1 MLRETL
7 MDRARFE
14 RLVDDAIADLPKP
27 FLEKLQNVCVIV
39 EDYPSEE
46 LLQRMEIPRGSTLL
60 GLYEGT
66 PLTERGFEAP
76 LFPDRIWIFQ
86 QPIEEECGNES
97 CIKEEIQTTIKHE
110 VAHFFGIDD
119 DELEEMGY

>member
-1 MLRETL
+1 

-14 RLVDDAIADLPKP
+14 KLVDDAIAELPRP

-39 EDYPSEE
+39 EDYPSQE
-46 LLQRMEIPRGSTLL
+46 LLERMGVADDSVLL

-86 QPIEEECGNES
+86 RPIEQES
-97 CIKEEIQTTIKHE
+97 GSEAGIKEEIQTTIKHE
-110 VAHFFGIDD
+110 VAHFFGLDD